1 MRVSAP
7 AHRGEN
13 PQVRLPAIA
22 LVAGT
27 LLIGMA
33 GWPTHCAA
41 QPAAA
46 DAGANRHAQPLAGDA
61 LYADNCAACHEGGIP
76 RAPHRD
82 WLAKMAPDAVL
93 DAMNR
98 GTMQEEA
105 AQLSAQQREAVAE
118 YLTGVELAGYQPPPG
133 PPACTGKALQFDLTQ
148 PPALAGWGYDT
159 TRFVAP
165 EAAGLSKRQISR
177 LKLKWA
183 YAFPGAIRA
192 RSLPVVA
199 MGAVFVGSQNGTVHA
214 FDLASGCARWHTRV
228 SAEVRTAIV
237 VEPWAAA
244 QEPAAP
250 PRVFFGDLMGR
261 VYALNALTGEVLW
274 QRRADD
280 HPNATITGTPAFHD
294 GTLFVPV
301 SSLEVITAADAAY
314 PCCTFRGSV
323 VALDAGDGHLRWRHY
338 TIEQPALEL
347 GRTSVG
353 TQRFGPSGAAVW
365 NSPAVD
371 EDRGLIYFGSSE
383 NYSSPADGNSDAVFA
398 VDLVTGDRRWHR
410 QLLAGDAWNG
420 GCYFG
425 AATHP
430 NCPLELGP
438 DMDVSASPVLIEAGG
453 RQLLIAAQKSG
464 MVFGLDPD
472 NGRVA
477 WSRQVGRGGV
487 QGGIHFGVAAAGTR
501 IYVPIVDIPQDSQ
514 GRAIDEPGVPG
525 LHAVDAATGSVL
537 WSSLDEDN
545 CGGRKFCD
553 PGISAAVTAIEG
565 AVFAGH
571 LDGMLRAYDSET
583 GAVLWARDTSRPVPA
598 VNGTATGGSIG
609 GPGPAVSRGHV
620 IVNSGY
626 DFGDHMTGNALLVYS
641 VDGK

>member
-1 MRVSAP
+1 M
-7 AHRGEN
+7 
-13 PQVRLPAIA
+13 RLPPIA
-22 LVAGT
+22 LAAGT
-27 LLIGMA
+27 LLIGLSGSPTPFA
-33 GWPTHCAA
+33 G

-46 DAGANRHAQPLAGDA
+46 VAGADRPGDAQPLAGDA

-98 GTMQEEA
+98 GTMQQEA
-105 AQLSAQQREAVAE
+105 AQLSAQQREAVTE
-118 YLTGVELAGYQPPPG
+118 YLTGVDLASYRPPPG
-133 PPACTGKALQFDLTQ
+133 PPACTDEALAFDLAQ
-148 PPALAGWGYDT
+148 APARAGWGYDT
-159 TRFVAP
+159 TRFVPP
-165 EAAGLSKRQISR
+165 EAAGLTKRQVAR
-177 LKLKWA
+177 LELKWA

-214 FDLASGCARWHTRV
+214 FDLVSGCARWHTRV

-237 VEPWAAA
+237 VEPWADG
-244 QEPAAP
+244 EKPPTP

-280 HPNATITGTPAFHD
+280 HPNATITGTPSFHD

-323 VALDAGDGHLRWRHY
+323 VALDAADGRLKWRHY
-338 TIEQPALEL
+338 TIEQPAVEL
-347 GRTSVG
+347 GRTSAG
-353 TQRFGPSGAAVW
+353 TRRFGPSGAAVW
-365 NSPAVD
+365 SSPAVD
-371 EDRGLIYFGSSE
+371 ADRGLIYFGSSE

-398 VDLVTGDRRWHR
+398 VDLETGARRWRR

-430 NCPLELGP
+430 NCPPERGP
-438 DMDVSASPVLIEAGG
+438 EMDVSAAPVLAEAGG

-472 NGRVA
+472 NGRPA
-477 WSRQVGRGGV
+477 WQRQVGRGGV
-487 QGGIHFGVAAAGTR
+487 QGGIHFGVAVAGTR

-514 GRAIDEPGVPG
+514 GRVIDEPGVPG
-525 LHAVDAATGSVL
+525 LHAVDAATGNVL

-565 AVFAGH
+565 VIFAGH

-583 GAVLWARDTSRPVPA
+583 GAILWARDTSRPVPA

-626 DFGDHMTGNALLVYS
+626 DFGDHMAGNALLVYS

>member
-1 MRVSAP
+1 MLVVVAGAP
-7 AHRGEN
+7 C
-13 PQVRLPAIA
+13 LPALGAAATDA
-22 LVAGT
+22 LPGSAFG
-27 LLIGMA
+27 
-33 GWPTHCAA
+33 AA
-41 QPAAA
+41 VMAA
-46 DAGANRHAQPLAGDA
+46 DARVPGSQARAGEV
-61 LYADNCAACHEGGIP
+61 LYATHCAACHEGGMP

-98 GTMQEEA
+98 GTMQQEA
-105 AQLSAQQREAVAE
+105 AHLGVAQRQAVTE
-118 YLTGVELAGYQPPPG
+118 FLTGVSLADYERPPG
-133 PPACTGKALQFDLTQ
+133 PTACTGDALLFDLTQ
-148 PPALAGWGYDT
+148 APVRAGWGYGT
-159 TRFVAP
+159 ARFVP
-165 EAAGLSKRQISR
+165 PQAAGLSKRRISR
-177 LKLKWA
+177 LQLKWA
-183 YAFPGAIRA
+183 YAFPGAVRA

-237 VEPWAAA
+237 VEPWVDGE
-244 QEPAAP
+244 QPAVAP
-250 PRVFFGDLMGR
+250 RAFFGDLMGR
-261 VYALNALTGEVLW
+261 VYALNALTGEIFW
-274 QRRADD
+274 QQRVDD
-280 HPNATITGTPAFHD
+280 HPNATITGTPVFHD

-301 SSLEVITAADAAY
+301 SSLEVITASDAAY

-323 VALDAGDGHLRWRHY
+323 VAMDAVDGRIRWRHY
-338 TIEQPALEL
+338 TIEQPAAER
-347 GRTSVG
+347 GTTSIG
-353 TQRFGPSGAAVW
+353 TPRFGPSGAAVW

-371 EDRGLIYFGSSE
+371 AKRGLIYFGSSE
-383 NYSSPADGNSDAVFA
+383 NYSSPADGNSDAIFA
-398 VDLVTGDRRWHR
+398 VDMETGGRRWRR

-430 NCPLELGP
+430 NCPPERGGDL
-438 DMDVSASPVLIEAGG
+438 DVSASPVLVEAGG
-453 RQLLIAAQKSG
+453 RELLIAAQKSG

-472 NGRVA
+472 NGRRV
-477 WSRQVGRGGV
+477 WERQVGRGGV
-487 QGGIHFGVAAAGTR
+487 QGGIHFGVAVLGTR
-501 IYVPIVDIPQDSQ
+501 IFVPIVDIPQDSE
-514 GRAIDEPGVPG
+514 GRVIDEPGVPG

-537 WSSLDEDN
+537 WSSLDEDS
-545 CGGRKFCD
+545 CGGRKYCN

-583 GAVLWARDTSRPVPA
+583 GAVLWARDTSRPVEA

-609 GPGPAVSRGHV
+609 GPGPAVARGHV

-626 DFGDHMTGNALLVYS
+626 DFGEHMTGNALHVYS